1 MVIKHYLNGTEID
14 EPIGFDNL
22 KMTMKRGDYHGMSAE
37 VSEQTLEFYGTAA
50 DIVRSAYK
58 TDIDTEVTYRVVT
71 TDDEEMYSGVLDLST
86 YEEQCSEY
94 CSVSCKVGE
103 IGVKTTFNNRTDT
116 DIDLNT
122 TQTID
127 GLSLAHTYP
136 WHNLTLPRLR
146 ILYTNEL
153 IQKKDTLIT
162 SGTNTDGKTALT
174 QNHLQNFI
182 SIFPS
187 KVKFNEYGELGSLV
201 NVITGSYENMQN
213 YKDIVYTDHEDMKL
227 WQREY
232 TDEWDNDYG
241 NVSKHSIEADIKV
254 NLKFLD
260 QIFAYKNSS
269 GEIVLAPLKS
279 NDWLLHCRLILVAKN
294 TIIAQGDE
302 VTFYDNGDGTNEVGV
317 EKTLTLTCSTT
328 ANVDDTLFLGILFTH
343 TNLGAQLYLQVIYA
357 LNTGAEFNATILK
370 GSYIRT
376 KMYDNIE
383 GEDVKA
389 DMLLLHEA
397 LNKVSEVISENAL
410 TVKSDLYSRSDSVI
424 NKHTADSSESTFEKA
439 QGIGALRALTN
450 GYKMRGLYTDSENER
465 NMPMSFK
472 TLIESLDALD
482 CIGWGF
488 STESGITY
496 IRVER
501 WSWFYKT
508 GDPILVIKNPN
519 SVKTSIDTSLI
530 ISELTIGYKKYL
542 TNEDIASI
550 DNIMSERTFTTSTK
564 AISNTVSKLC
574 EFIADNYAAE
584 LTRRAAIEK
593 EADEEF
599 QYDENIFI
607 FSLKRDTLASEIKAS
622 TDSTTAA
629 ISTTETYSIPPDIN
643 TADSSVLN
651 PTEVYNAKIS
661 PARNAYRW
669 IDRLFCVAGL
679 QPFTCTSGN
688 VNYKA
693 QITTTPQP
701 DRNLVYI
708 TPDPVNDIPTYTVL
722 DPSGSQIASGIKQNP
737 ENLTLRER
745 YYKTYQVQA
754 PKPMAGVKSDDDL
767 IIPRIFKAETIEFT
781 YPLSVAEY
789 KKVKANPYGL
799 IEVDG
804 VLGWIKEFSY
814 SFSDGEATFKLIP
827 KAD

>member
-37 VSEQTLEFYGTAA
+37 VSELSLEFYGTAA
-50 DIVRSAYK
+50 DIVRAAYQA
-58 TDIDTEVTYRVVT
+58 DLDTEVTYRVT

-122 TQTID
+122 TKTID

-136 WHNLTLPRLR
+136 WHNLTLPNRT
-146 ILYTNEL
+146 INF
-153 IQKKDTLIT
+153 INSADQSKDVTYSEIPDT
-162 SGTNTDGKTALT
+162 QTAL
-174 QNHLQNFI
+174 QLSVGEKNFM
-182 SIFPS
+182 P
-187 KVKFNEYGELGSLV
+187 V
-201 NVITGSYENMQN
+201 NVINIALNRQLKNEFGTFTPTMYAAKPTSGYNLDKGTVPNVNGYFEPFFNSDSSTQ
-213 YKDIVYTDHEDMKL
+213 D
-227 WQREY
+227 
-232 TDEWDNDYG
+232 DND
-241 NVSKHSIEADIKV
+241 SIIHIELDIKLS
-254 NLKFLD
+254 LKFTSDIYSKDMLNNCSTPYLYVYPC
-260 QIFAYKNSS
+260 IITNSIN
-269 GEIVLAPLKS
+269 GEIVGIKQTIANDNIAASEFHFQYSKDVTAADLGNLYVALFIENKAVYQNIREVALPATFDLA
-279 NDWLLHCRLILVAKN
+279 I
-294 TIIAQGDE
+294 T
-302 VTFYDNGDGTNEVGV
+302 
-317 EKTLTLTCSTT
+317 
-328 ANVDDTLFLGILFTH
+328 
-343 TNLGAQLYLQVIYA
+343 
-357 LNTGAEFNATILK
+357 K
-370 GSYIRT
+370 GSYM
-376 KMYDNIE
+376 KMTYISKALNK
-383 GEDVKA
+383 VSA
-389 DMLLLHEA
+389 DMMLLHEA
-397 LNKVSEVISENAL
+397 MNKVSEVISENAL

-424 NKHTADSSESTFEKA
+424 NKHTADSSASTFERE
-439 QGIGALRALTN
+439 QGLGALRALTN
-450 GYKMRGLYTDSENER
+450 GYKIRGLYTDSDNER
-465 NMPMSFK
+465 SMPMSFK

-488 STESGITY
+488 STESGTTY

-501 WSWFYKT
+501 WSWFYQT
-508 GDPILVIKNPN
+508 GDPILVINNPN

-564 AISNTVSKLC
+564 AISNSVTKQC

-607 FSLKRDTLASEIKAS
+607 FSLKRSAQKHESIAS
-622 TDSTTAA
+622 TDGTTTTATT
-629 ISTTETYSIPPDIN
+629 STAEVYSIPPDIN

-651 PTEVYNAKIS
+651 STEVYNAKIS

-679 QPFTCTSGN
+679 QPFTCTSGK

-701 DRNLVYI
+701 DLNLVYI

-722 DPSGSQIASGIKQNP
+722 DPSGSQIASGIKQNA

-745 YYKTYQVQA
+745 YFTKYKIQA
-754 PKPMAGVKSDDDL
+754 SKPMAGVKSDDDL
-767 IIPRIFKAETIEFT
+767 IIPRIFRAETIEFT

>member
-1 MVIKHYLNGTEID
+1 MVIKHYLNNTEID

-37 VSEQTLEFYGTAA
+37 VSELSLEFYGAAA
-50 DIVRSAYK
+50 DIVRAAYQA
-58 TDIDTEVTYRVVT
+58 DLDTEVTYRVT

-86 YEEQCSEY
+86 YEEQYSEY

-103 IGVKTTFNNRTDT
+103 IGVKTTFNNRADT
-116 DIDLNT
+116 EIDLNT
-122 TQTID
+122 TKTID

-136 WHNLTLPRLR
+136 WHKLTLPRLR

-153 IQKKDTLIT
+153 VTKKDNLIT
-162 SGTNTDGKTALT
+162 SGTNTDGKTALV

-187 KVKFNEYGELGSLV
+187 EVKFDEYGELGSLV

-227 WQREY
+227 WQRAY
-232 TDEWDNDYG
+232 TDEWDEDYG
-241 NVSKHSIEADIKV
+241 NVSTHSIEADIKV
-254 NLKFLD
+254 NLKFLN
-260 QIFAYKNSS
+260 QIFSYKNSS
-269 GEIVLAPLKS
+269 GEIVLAPLGT
-279 NDWLLHCRLILVAKN
+279 NDWLLHCKLVLVAKN

-376 KMYDNIE
+376 QMYDNIE

-389 DMLLLHEA
+389 DTILLHEA

-410 TVKSDLYSRSDSVI
+410 TVKSDLYSRSDSVV
-424 NKHTADSSESTFEKA
+424 NKHTADSSASTFEKA
-439 QGIGALRALTN
+439 QGLSSLRALTN
-450 GYKMRGLYTDSENER
+450 GYKIRGLYTDSDNER
-465 NMPMSFK
+465 SMPVSFK
-472 TLIESLDALD
+472 SLIESLDALD

-488 STESGITY
+488 STESGTTY

-508 GDPILVIKNPN
+508 GDPILVIKHPN

-542 TNEDIASI
+542 TNDDIASI
-550 DNIMSERTFTTSTK
+550 DNIMTERTFTTSTK
-564 AISNTVSKLC
+564 AISSSASKLC

-584 LTRRAAIEK
+584 LTRRAALTTNE
-593 EADEEF
+593 DEEF
-599 QYDENIFI
+599 KYDENIFI
-607 FSLKRDTLASEIKAS
+607 FSLQRSARAYVVIAS
-622 TDSTTAA
+622 TDDTATTAEA
-629 ISTTETYSIPPDIN
+629 TEAYSIQPDIK
-643 TADSSVLN
+643 TADSSLLN

-679 QPFTCTSGN
+679 QPFTCTSGK

-701 DRNLVYI
+701 DFRVTYI

-722 DPSGSQIASGIKQNP
+722 DPSGSKIASGLKQNP

-767 IIPRIFKAETIEFT
+767 VIPRIFKAETIEFT

-804 VLGWIKEFSY
+804 VLGWIKEFTY
-814 SFSDGEATFKLIP
+814 SFADGEATFKLIP